1 MTLRLPT
8 ASGIHVSAV
17 KLCVRL
23 GPFRQDGRSDISVC
37 SSPETTVVNVVMC
50 TGAEVHKSLIQI
62 KDWTVGT
69 SFILRA
75 CRILCQ

>member
-1 MTLRLPT
+1 M
-8 ASGIHVSAV
+8 
-17 KLCVRL
+17 KLCVHLRA
-23 GPFRQDGRSDISVC
+23 FRQDVRSDISVC

-69 SFILRA
+69 GFILRV
-75 CRILCQ
+75 CRTWCQ